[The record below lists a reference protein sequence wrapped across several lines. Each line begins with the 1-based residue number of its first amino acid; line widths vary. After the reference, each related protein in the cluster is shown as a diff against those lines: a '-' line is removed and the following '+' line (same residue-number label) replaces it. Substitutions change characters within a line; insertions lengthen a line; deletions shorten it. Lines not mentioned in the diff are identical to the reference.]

1 MSCKDYSDIAVL
13 IEEAPNEINN
23 MLYKEL
29 VFPVFKT
36 SKHWRFDKRRVLV
49 LWTYWLLLVL
59 RLANCMP
66 YLLQRHQWEDA
77 YINNTS

>member
-29 VFPVFKT
+29 VFSSF
-36 SKHWRFDKRRVLV
+36 FN
-49 LWTYWLLLVL
+49 LLV
-59 RLANCMP
+59 NFITH
-66 YLLQRHQWEDA
+66 Y
-77 YINNTS
+77 